1 MVKSQFAAAAASL
14 LLFPAANASLYSKS
28 SPVLQVDGRSYDS
41 LIAKSNHT
49 AIVEFYA
56 PWCGHCKNLQPA
68 YEKAA
73 KSLAGLARVAA
84 VNCDEETN
92 KPLCGSMGVQG
103 FPTLKIVKPGKKP
116 GKPIVEDYNGPRAA
130 KGIVDAV
137 IDKIPNHV
145 KKLKDADYATW
156 VAEAGPKA
164 ILFTEKGSVSALLKA
179 TAIDFLGVLGVA
191 QIRDKETEAV
201 EAFGVEKFPTLVLLP
216 GHGKD
221 PITYDGDLKKDAI
234 VKFLLQAATPNPDP
248 APKKEKVK
256 STDTSKASKDS
267 SSFAKSSASHASEE
281 AKTKAA
287 TQTDETIVDDPTD
300 SPKPAVTAHKPI
312 ALEPA
317 KPITSLQ
324 DGLSLQQKCLN
335 EKAGTCVLAILP
347 EDEIPSE
354 KTIQA
359 IASLSELHHK
369 HEQAK
374 RNLFPF
380 YQVASVNSLG
390 AALRSKLG
398 LSTSDV
404 EVIATNGKR
413 GWWRHH
419 TGGELSLTKLEDW
432 VDAIRMGDSPK
443 KSIPDGLVV
452 DASSLPVDEV
462 KVDPEAVKSAASEA
476 AAAVETP
483 DLQSM
488 KEALKGK
495 LPEGMEMVLEE
506 IDDDEYER
514 LMRQDKGKA
523 EEAVK
528 KDEHDEL

>member
-1 MVKSQFAAAAASL
+1 MVKSRLAAVAASL
-14 LLFPAANASLYSKS
+14 LLLQTANASLYSKS

-56 PWCGHCKNLQPA
+56 PWCGHCKSLQPA

-73 KSLAGLARVAA
+73 KSLAGLAKVAA

-92 KPLCGSMGVQG
+92 KPFCGTMGVQG
-103 FPTLKIVKPGKKP
+103 FPTLKIIKPGKKP
-116 GKPIVEDYNGPRAA
+116 GKPIVEDYHGPRAA

-145 KKLKDADYATW
+145 KKLKDADYAAW
-156 VAEAGPKA
+156 VAEGGPKA

-216 GHGKD
+216 GDGKD
-221 PITYDGDLKKDAI
+221 PITYDGELKKDAI
-234 VKFLLQAATPNPDP
+234 VKFLSQAASPNPDA
-248 APKKEKVK
+248 APKKEKPK
-256 STDTSKASKDS
+256 STDKAKASKSS

-287 TQTDETIVDDPTD
+287 TQTEETIVNDPTD
-300 SPKPAVTAHKPI
+300 SPKPAVAAQKPI
-312 ALEPA
+312 QLEPA
-317 KPITSLQ
+317 KPIASLQ
-324 DGLSLQQKCLN
+324 DEVSLQQKCLN
-335 EKAGTCVLAILP
+335 DKAGTCVLAILP
-347 EDEIPSE
+347 EDEVPSE

-359 IASLSELHHK
+359 VTSLSELHHK

-380 YQVASVNSLG
+380 YQVASVNTQG
-390 AALRSKLG
+390 AAIRKQLG
-398 LSTSDV
+398 LSSSDV

-413 GWWRHH
+413 GWWRHY

-443 KSIPDGLVV
+443 KSIPDGLIV
-452 DASSLPVDEV
+452 DASTLPAEV
-462 KVDPEAVKSAASEA
+462 KVDTEA
-476 AAAVETP
+476 
-483 DLQSM
+483 M

-495 LPEGMEMVLEE
+495 LPEGMEMMMEE
-506 IDDDEYER
+506 IDDEEYER
-514 LMRQDKGKA
+514 LMNAGKEKA
-523 EEAVK
+523 EAEAK
-528 KDEHDEL
+528 AADDHDEL